1 MRVILIYDI
10 ATDNQEDQ
18 NRLNTVRKIARKYL
32 HHIQKSVFEGDITPS
47 RLERLKKEILKII
60 DKDRDSVIIYI
71 LRDDVKLKREILTNT
86 DDPLDT
92 FI

>member
-10 ATDNQEDQ
+10 ATENQEDQ
-18 NRLNTVRKIARKYL
+18 NRLSAVRKIARRYL

-47 RLERLKKEILKII
+47 RLERLKKEIMQIVDRK
-60 DKDRDSVIIYI
+60 RDSVILYI
-71 LRDDVKLKREILTNT
+71 LRDDVKLRREILTDT

>member
-10 ATDNQEDQ
+10 AMDNQEDQ

-47 RLERLKKEILKII
+47 RLEKLKKEILKVV
-60 DKDRDSVIIYI
+60 DRDRDSVIIYI
-71 LRDDVKLKREILTNT
+71 LREDVKLKREILTNT
-86 DDPLDT
+86 EDPLDT

>member
-10 ATDNQEDQ
+10 ATDNQVDQ